1 MEVIPLQVC
10 VADWHCHFKALMNF
24 GFHMLNG
31 DPFFF
36 SGLLL
41 SFSEF
46 TLLDNSKG
54 NFHGADNNSFSS
66 SNLNFESSQ
75 GPLWIEDTEGFRSMS
90 LSHGSTLFREKLT
103 QTFSKYEGAVGLQ
116 GSGLSLCLCCQ
127 TGVLP
132 TFILPLEFSCQ
143 EANTSSLNSK
153 DTNRL

>member
-1 MEVIPLQVC
+1 MEVIPPQVC
-10 VADWHCHFKALMNF
+10 VADWYCYCKAPMYS
-24 GFHMLNG
+24 GFHMLNA

-54 NFHGADNNSFSS
+54 NFHDADNSFPS
-66 SNLNFESSQ
+66 SNLSFESSQ
-75 GPLWIEDTEGFRSMS
+75 GHLWIEDIEGFRSMS

-143 EANTSSLNSK
+143 EANSRSLNSE